1 MMLSEVYPQATIKS
15 LSLEVDIMIIE
26 WLPLEDALNMA
37 KALKL
42 PEQVAVQYFAC
53 EEYDIYDIFYKEFYD
68 LQPSFYKFLLENKS
82 FQIRA
87 DSDDKAKAAIRTKDL
102 DFVKKYLEQD
112 KLDINYALMAAA
124 DCGFSDAVKILLLD
138 DRVNPQHRIIKL
150 SLMLLE
156 TDIWKL

>member
-1 MMLSEVYPQATIKS
+1 MRKPNATIMS
-15 LSLEVDIMIIE
+15 LPLELDIMIIE
-26 WLPLEDALNMA
+26 RLGLKDALNMV
-37 KALKL
+37 KALRI
-42 PEQVAVQYFAC
+42 PEQVAVQYFAFEKDYI
-53 EEYDIYDIFYKEFYD
+53 EEILIEDLYD
-68 LQPSFYKFLLENKS
+68 LQPSFYKFLHKNKS

-87 DSDDKAKAAIRTKDL
+87 DSDDKAKAAIRTNDL